1 MKLSH
6 VLGCTG
12 IALALTGCFKKEE
25 PPVAPPAT
33 EAAPVAKAK
42 ANVIAPM
49 PDAGKLGTTATTATG
64 IGPNAAAAVDE
75 AIKMAIKQVNG
86 VSVDMSSDTLRS
98 VLAVTVGKSGAEM
111 QAKAFSDYVSQQ
123 SGGVVTNFKVIKID
137 EPMLGKG
144 SFKATIEANIAKFDA
159 PSDSKKLKIVIGPVR
174 VNADSF
180 KLAGIAVPSG
190 QVANEVRQKILDAL
204 TNTGRFSVLDREL
217 GDDVQQEMDMIS
229 SGQAPSAE
237 RSKMS
242 QAISADLIWTGGI
255 NAFNYQGAD
264 GSWSINQRVINV
276 STRQV
281 QLSSILQGNLG
292 AAGSAFKTNADKAK
306 DALETQMVSNV
317 VSAILVRTFPITVAS
332 RDGNNVVLSQGGQS
346 VREGARYQLVSM
358 GQEIKDP
365 QTGQSLGRTEYE
377 CCEVVVDKVGP
388 TMSQGHIENIKMPMD
403 QIPVGGLQLREMNAS
418 KLVAAAPAEAAS
430 GVKKKTGTKRK
441 AAEVDIFKGDEG
453 KF

>member
-1 MKLSH
+1 MKLSY

-12 IALALTGCFKKEE
+12 VALAMTGCFKKEE
-25 PPVAPPAT
+25 VPTTPAAPVV
-33 EAAPVAKAK
+33 AAPVAKPS
-42 ANVIAPM
+42 APVAAM
-49 PDAGKLGTTATTATG
+49 PDAGKLTSVATTATG

-75 AIKMAIKQVNG
+75 AIKLAIKQVNG
-86 VSVDMSSDTLRS
+86 VSVDMSSDTYRS
-98 VLAVTVGKSGAEM
+98 VLAVSVGKSGAEL

-123 SGGVVTNFKVIKID
+123 SGGGVSSFKVVKLD
-137 EPMLGKG
+137 EPILGKG
-144 SFKATIEANIAKFDA
+144 SYKATIEANIAKFDA
-159 PSDSKKLKIVIGPVR
+159 PGDSKKLKIVVGPVR
-174 VNADSF
+174 VNTDSYR
-180 KLAGIAVPSG
+180 LAGLAVPSSK
-190 QVANEVRQKILDAL
+190 VASEIRQKILDAL

-217 GDDVQQEMDMIS
+217 GDDVQQEMEMIS
-229 SGQAPSAE
+229 SGQSPSAE

-242 QAISADLIWTGGI
+242 QAISADLIWTGSI
-255 NAFNYQGAD
+255 NAFTYQGAD
-264 GSWSINQRVINV
+264 GNWSVNQRVINV

-292 AAGSAFKTNADKAK
+292 GAASAYKDNMDKARE
-306 DALETQMVSNV
+306 ALETQIVGNV

-388 TMSQGHIENIKMPMD
+388 TMSQGHIENIKMPLD
-403 QIPVGGLQLREMNAS
+403 QIQAGGLQLRELNSS
-418 KLVAAAPAEAAS
+418 KLVAAATAQAAS
-430 GVKKKTGTKRK
+430 GPKKKVVVANPK
-441 AAEVDIFKGDEG
+441 DIFKSDEG
-453 KF
+453 KW